1 MRRIALSRR
10 AEKDLRRIGP
20 GEELNRIRQALD
32 ALAGEQAGLDVKP
45 LRGQSPP
52 WLRLR
57 VRDYRILYRR
67 IDAGE
72 PSDATHLVARVV
84 HRSELERA
92 VSTLA

>member
-1 MRRIALSRR
+1 MGRIALSRR

-20 GEELNRIRQALD
+20 GDELNRIRQALE
-32 ALAGEQAGLDVKP
+32 ALADAPGGLGVKP
-45 LRGQSPP
+45 LRGQSP

-57 VRDYRILYRR
+57 VGDYRILYRP
-67 IDAGE
+67 INPGEADA
-72 PSDATHLVARVV
+72 SLLVARVV